1 MSQYRPE
8 KAPVFGY
15 LATYASSQELV
26 RAIRQ
31 ARGLGYRKM
40 EAYTPMPDH
49 EVLHALEYKNYLP
62 WIVLAGGITGALAG
76 FCMQYYAS
84 VIHYPINVGGRPL
97 NSWPSFIVITFEMT
111 ILFAAVA
118 AVFGMLALNDL
129 PKPYHPTF
137 NVPEFELASRNR
149 FFLLIMSR
157 DAAFDMRKTREVLE
171 DTESLMVSEV
181 PY

>member
-8 KAPVFGY
+8 KAPIFGY
-15 LATYASSQELV
+15 LATYATSQELV
-26 RAIRQ
+26 HAILQ
-31 ARGLGYRKM
+31 ARAKGYRKM

-62 WIVLAGGITGALAG
+62 WIVLAGGIVGACVG
-76 FCMQYYAS
+76 FFMQYYAS
-84 VIHYPINVGGRPL
+84 VHHYPLNVGGRPL

-111 ILFAAVA
+111 ILFAALA

-129 PKPYHPTF
+129 PKPYHPAF
-137 NVPEFELASRNR
+137 NVPRFELASRNR

-157 DAAFDMRKTREVLE
+157 DPAFDMQRTHAVL
-171 DTESLMVSEV
+171 DATDSLAVEEV